1 MGIAVANGAMLIC
14 TMGAAPGTLTV
25 LPANRV
31 MAEGVPMANIQD
43 SKPFV
48 NIGTFGVCMS
58 LANPITA
65 AQTTAA
71 LGVLTPGMCTP
82 MTSAPWTP
90 GSATVQVG
98 GMPALSNSCTCMCS
112 YGGTISITNPGA
124 TKEMV
129 A

>member
-1 MGIAVANGAMLIC
+1 MAIAVTNGAMLMC

-43 SKPFV
+43 SKPFA

-65 AQTTAA
+65 AQTSAA

-98 GMPALSNSCTCMCS
+98 GMPALSNTCTCMCS

>member
-1 MGIAVANGAMLIC
+1 MGIAVANGAMLMC

-65 AQTTAA
+65 AQTSAA
-71 LGVLTPGMCTP
+71 LGVLTPGICTP

-112 YGGTISITNPGA
+112 YGGTVSVTNPGV

>member
-1 MGIAVANGAMLIC
+1 MGIAVANGAMLMC

-65 AQTTAA
+65 SQTSAA
-71 LGVLTPGMCTP
+71 LGVLTPGTCTP

-112 YGGTISITNPGA
+112 YGGTISITNPGV